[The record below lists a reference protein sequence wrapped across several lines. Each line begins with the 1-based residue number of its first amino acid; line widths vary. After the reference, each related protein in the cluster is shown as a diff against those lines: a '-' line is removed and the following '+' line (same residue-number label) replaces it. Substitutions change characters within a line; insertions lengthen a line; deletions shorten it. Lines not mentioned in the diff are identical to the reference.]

1 MAKRI
6 IKTYAN
12 QNDTNEVT
20 TTATTTALYVRVS
33 TDKQADEG
41 FSLEAQQTRLQ
52 AYCVAQGWTVDTDH
66 IYIDAGI
73 SGKSTDSREA
83 FNAMLDNA
91 KAGVIGRI
99 VAIKLDRIARNT
111 KDFLHVVDELGEWGC
126 DLVLIQESFDTST
139 PHGKFALTMFAA
151 MAELEA
157 SMITERVM
165 SGKAQKA
172 SQGGYNGARC
182 PLGYEYANGEFKPTM
197 HATTIEYIF
206 EQWNAGKPMSHIAR
220 DLNDGGNPTA
230 RGGKWQA
237 AQVQYILRNGFYA
250 GLAQWNDVEA
260 SGTHPAIIHI
270 DTYRTAINKLQNVKR
285 GPRAK

>member
-6 IKTYAN
+6 IKTYATDSK
-12 QNDTNEVT
+12 DTIEVT
-20 TTATTTALYVRVS
+20 TATITALYVRVS
-33 TDKQADEG
+33 TDKQAEEG
-41 FSLEAQQTRLQ
+41 YSLEAQQTRLQ
-52 AYCVAQGWTVDTDH
+52 AYCVAQGWQVDTDH

-73 SGKSTDSREA
+73 SGKSADREA

-91 KAGVIGRI
+91 RAGVIGRI

-111 KDFLHVVDELGEWGC
+111 KDFLHVVEELGEWGC

-172 SQGGYNGARC
+172 SNGGYNGARC
-182 PLGYEYANGEFKPTM
+182 PHGYEYVNGEFKPTM

-206 EQWNAGKPMSHIAR
+206 EQWNQGKAMSHIAR
-220 DLNDGGNPTA
+220 ELNDGGNPTA

-260 SGTHPAIIHI
+260 PGTHPAIIHI
-270 DTYRTAINKLQNVKR
+270 DTYRAAINRLQNVKR
-285 GPRAK
+285 GPRSKQ